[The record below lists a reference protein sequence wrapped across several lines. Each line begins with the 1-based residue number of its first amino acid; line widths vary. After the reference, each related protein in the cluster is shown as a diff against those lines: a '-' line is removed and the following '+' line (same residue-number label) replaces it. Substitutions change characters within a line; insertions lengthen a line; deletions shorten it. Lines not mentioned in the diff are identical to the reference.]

1 VALPGY
7 EWSPADESGRKGDA
21 LSKLLIVD
29 DEPQIVHLLRSGM
42 TREGYQVIAA
52 GNGEDGLAA
61 AAVHSPELMILDLG
75 LPDMD
80 GKAVIQRLR
89 TWSQMPVIMLSGRAD
104 DPDKV
109 AALDA
114 GADDYVTKP
123 FSMPELLARMRA
135 SLRRAEPLAASEN
148 AALRFGQLEVDL
160 RLKRVRRAGAPL
172 HLTPIEYA
180 LLEALV
186 TNPGKLLT
194 HAWLLSKVWGRGYS
208 DETAYLRVYVRQLR
222 QKLGD
227 DARVPRLIATEPRV
241 GYRWLPDPD
250 PQLEA

>member
-1 VALPGY
+1 V
-7 EWSPADESGRKGDA
+7 
-21 LSKLLIVD
+21 SKLLIID
-29 DEPQIVHLLRSGM
+29 DEPQIVHLLRTGM
-42 TREGYQVIAA
+42 TREGHQVIAA
-52 GNGEDGLAA
+52 GSGEDGLAA
-61 AAVHSPELMILDLG
+61 AAVHNPELVILDLG

-80 GKAVIQRLR
+80 GHTVVQRLR
-89 TWSQMPVIMLSGRAD
+89 TWSQTPVIMLSGRAD
-104 DPDKV
+104 EPEKV

-123 FSMPELLARMRA
+123 FSLPELLARMRA
-135 SLRRAEPLAASEN
+135 TLRRAAPVDGSDT

-160 RLKRVRRAGAPL
+160 RLKRVRHGDAPL

-194 HAWLLSKVWGRGYS
+194 HTWLLSKVWGRGYRN
-208 DETAYLRVYVRQLR
+208 ETAYLRVYVRQLR
-222 QKLGD
+222 HKLGD
-227 DARVPRLIATEPRV
+227 DARVPRLIATEPRI

-250 PQLEA
+250 PQPDARG